1 MIIPHVEEDFK
12 IRSVNALEIADSR
25 GRPTLR
31 VCVSS
36 KLAREC
42 ASAPSGASKGKHEAI
57 ELRDG
62 GNRLGGYGV
71 KKAVLVVEH
80 QIAPVLIGKDVR
92 SQAEIDAAMK
102 GLDGTRNLSKLGANS
117 TIATSIAVAKTAAS
131 SLGLP
136 LYRYLGGVKP
146 LSTPVPL
153 MNVVNGGAHAG
164 NKLEFQEFLI
174 APVKAESFTDA
185 FWRGVEVYFSLKRVL
200 EEKYGKEATL
210 VGDEGGF
217 APPFE
222 DPLEALETIMAAIED
237 AGFKP
242 GEDFYLG
249 IDVAATQFYDT
260 SRRRYKFLGREWMAD
275 ELMDYYKELVET
287 FPVKSIEDPFYEEHY
302 KNFASLQ
309 SKLRSLGVIIV
320 GDDLYV
326 TNSDLL
332 AKGLE
337 EGSTL
342 GVIVK
347 PNQVGTLTDTIKFI
361 EKAKRA
367 GQKIILSHR
376 SGETEDNYV
385 ADLAI
390 AFNSDF
396 IKTGAPA
403 RSDRNSKYNRLLEID
418 HETAKLLYYKGSE
431 AYQLLP

>member
-1 MIIPHVEEDFK
+1 MLMAHFEEDLK
-12 IRSVNALEIADSR
+12 IKSVKALEIADSR
-25 GRPTLR
+25 GRPTVK
-31 VCVSS
+31 VCVSTNLS
-36 KLAREC
+36 REC

-62 GNRLGGYGV
+62 GNRLKGYGV
-71 KKAVLVVEH
+71 RRAVLVVEH
-80 QIAPVLIGKDVR
+80 QIAPILIGKDIR
-92 SQAEIDAAMK
+92 NQAEIDEAMK
-102 GLDGTRNLSKLGANS
+102 KLDGTPNLSKLGANA

-136 LYRYLGGVKP
+136 LYRYLGGTKP
-146 LSTPVPL
+146 LSTPIPL
-153 MNVVNGGAHAG
+153 MNVINGGAHAG

-185 FWRGVEVYFSLKRVL
+185 FWKGVEVYLSLKEVL
-200 EEKYGKEATL
+200 EKRHGKEATL

-217 APPFE
+217 APP
-222 DPLEALETIMAAIED
+222 LEEPGQALETINTAIEN

-249 IDVAATQFYDT
+249 IDVAATQFYDAGKK
-260 SRRRYKFLGREWMAD
+260 RYSFLGREWTAG

-302 KNFASLQ
+302 KNFAELQ
-309 SKLRSLGVIIV
+309 RNLRPLGVIIV

-326 TNSDLL
+326 TNSELL
-332 AKGLE
+332 EKGLE
-337 EGSTL
+337 NGSTL

-396 IKTGAPA
+396 IKAGAPA
-403 RSDRNSKYNRLLEID
+403 RSDRNSKYNRVLEID
-418 HETAKLLYYKGSE
+418 DETGRTLYYKGVE
-431 AYQLLP
+431 AYKVT